1 MDQFGEGL
9 KFLSRVGRRRSSR
22 PTTREGSEFVIFAK
36 SPYDQKVIVL
46 LHVDH

>member
-9 KFLSRVGRRRSSR
+9 KFLSRVGRRRKATANKR
-22 PTTREGSEFVIFAK
+22 RRSEFVIFVK